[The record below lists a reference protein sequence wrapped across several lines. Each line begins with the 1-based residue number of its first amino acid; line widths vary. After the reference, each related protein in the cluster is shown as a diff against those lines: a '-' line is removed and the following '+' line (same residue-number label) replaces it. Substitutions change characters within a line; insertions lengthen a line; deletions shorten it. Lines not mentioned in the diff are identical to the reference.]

1 MKKISEMLDWEIQDR
16 LQWLIQKNSNIWT
29 PINSKDYEE
38 IEKLRDEL
46 EKRGKKKKKTRENKK
61 CYN

>member
-1 MKKISEMLDWEIQDR
+1 VKKISEMLDCEIQDR

-46 EKRGKKKKKTRENKK
+46 ENRGW
-61 CYN
+61 